1 MFSRKVSC
9 VIMGGLG
16 NQLFQIFTIMALSI
30 KLKRSFIFPN
40 KKLTGDKRQDIYW
53 DTLFTELKKN
63 TFDISINKLRLPM
76 YKETTF
82 HYNDE
87 MHKHPLITSS
97 LNGVVLFG
105 YFHSYKYFERETNQI
120 IKYMQ
125 LNEKK
130 QNMKSILNSVCGN
143 KHVIS
148 LHFRLGDYKSF
159 SEHYTL
165 VNVDYYANSISYIVN
180 SLALLSPI
188 PGLASV
194 VAPLSELK
202 ATLDT
207 ISSECIVLYF
217 CEDNDLAEVELKIHY
232 LRNRFPSMMFQRAPT
247 SYMNKNSK
255 NTPIKIED
263 WQSML
268 LMSCCSHNII
278 ANSTFSWWSAY
289 LNTNPNKIV
298 CYPDNWFGP
307 ALPTHT
313 TCDLCPSSWTKI
325 KWSNQ

>member
-1 MFSRKVSC
+1 
-9 VIMGGLG
+9 MGGLG
-16 NQLFQIFTIMALSI
+16 NQLFQVFAIMALSL
-30 KLKRSFIFPN
+30 KLKRGFIFPN
-40 KKLTGDKRQDIYW
+40 KKLGGDKRQDIYW
-53 DTLFTELKKN
+53 DTLFAELKKN
-63 TFDISINKLRLPM
+63 TFDTPIHKLQLPM

-105 YFHSYKYFERETNQI
+105 YFHSYKYFEKETSQI
-120 IKYMQ
+120 IKYMK

-143 KHVIS
+143 KRAIS
-148 LHFRLGDYKSF
+148 LHFRLGDYKSLVREYTPLGLDYYENSILYILKTLGHDTTATA
-159 SEHYTL
+159 SEH
-165 VNVDYYANSISYIVN
+165 
-180 SLALLSPI
+180 
-188 PGLASV
+188 
-194 VAPLSELK
+194 
-202 ATLDT
+202 
-207 ISSECIVLYF
+207 IVLYF
-217 CEDNDLAEVELKIHY
+217 CEDDDFVEVEPKIDQ
-232 LRNRFPSMMFQRAPT
+232 LRSRFPSMVFHRAP
-247 SYMNKNSK
+247 NN
-255 NTPIKIED
+255 IED

-268 LMSCCSHNII
+268 LMSCCDHNII

-313 TCDLCPSSWTKI
+313 TNDLCPPSWTKI
-325 KWSNQ
+325 KWTCSTIM

>member
-1 MFSRKVSC
+1 MFNHKVSC

-63 TFDISINKLRLPM
+63 TFDFSINKLRLPM
-76 YKETTF
+76 YKENTF

-87 MHKHPLITSS
+87 MHKHPLVTSS

-105 YFHSYKYFERETNQI
+105 YFQSYKYFEKETSQI
-120 IKYMQ
+120 IKYMK

-143 KHVIS
+143 KRAIS
-148 LHFRLGDYKSF
+148 LHFRLGDYKSLVREYTPLGLDYYDNSILYILKTLGHDTATATA
-159 SEHYTL
+159 SEH
-165 VNVDYYANSISYIVN
+165 
-180 SLALLSPI
+180 
-188 PGLASV
+188 
-194 VAPLSELK
+194 
-202 ATLDT
+202 
-207 ISSECIVLYF
+207 IVLYF
-217 CEDNDLAEVELKIHY
+217 CEDDDFVEVEPKIDQLHS
-232 LRNRFPSMMFQRAPT
+232 RFPSIVFHRAP
-247 SYMNKNSK
+247 NN
-255 NTPIKIED
+255 IED

-268 LMSCCSHNII
+268 LMSCCDHNII

-313 TCDLCPSSWTKI
+313 TNDLCLPSWTKI
-325 KWSNQ
+325 KWTCSTTM

>member
-1 MFSRKVSC
+1 
-9 VIMGGLG
+9 MGGLG
-16 NQLFQIFTIMALSI
+16 NQLFQVFAIMALSL
-30 KLKRSFIFPN
+30 KLKRGFIFPN
-40 KKLTGDKRQDIYW
+40 KKLGGDKRQDIYW
-53 DTLFTELKKN
+53 DTLFAELKKN
-63 TFDISINKLRLPM
+63 TFDTPIHKLQLPM

-105 YFHSYKYFERETNQI
+105 YFQSYKYFEKETSQI
-120 IKYMQ
+120 IKYMK

-143 KHVIS
+143 KRAIS
-148 LHFRLGDYKSF
+148 LHFRLGDYKSLVR
-159 SEHYTL
+159 EYTPL
-165 VNVDYYANSISYIVN
+165 GLDYYENSILYI
-180 SLALLSPI
+180 
-188 PGLASV
+188 
-194 VAPLSELK
+194 LK
-202 ATLDT
+202 TLGHDTATAT
-207 ISSECIVLYF
+207 ATEHIVLYF
-217 CEDNDLAEVELKIHY
+217 CEDDDFVEVEPKIDQ
-232 LRNRFPSMMFQRAPT
+232 LRSRFPSIVFHRAP
-247 SYMNKNSK
+247 NN
-255 NTPIKIED
+255 IED

-268 LMSCCSHNII
+268 LMSCCDHNII

-313 TCDLCPSSWTKI
+313 TNDLCPPSWTKI
-325 KWSNQ
+325 KWTSSTTM

>member
-1 MFSRKVSC
+1 
-9 VIMGGLG
+9 MGGLG
-16 NQLFQIFTIMALSI
+16 NQLFQVFAIMALSI

-40 KKLTGDKRQDIYW
+40 KKLGGDKRQDIYW
-53 DTLFTELKKN
+53 DTLFAELKKN
-63 TFDISINKLRLPM
+63 TFDFSINKLRLPM

-87 MHKHPLITSS
+87 MHKHPLITSP

-105 YFHSYKYFERETNQI
+105 YFQSYKYFEKETSQI
-120 IKYMQ
+120 IKYMK

-143 KHVIS
+143 KRAIS
-148 LHFRLGDYKSF
+148 LHFRLGDYKSLVREYTPLGLDYYENSILYILKTLGHDTTATATA
-159 SEHYTL
+159 SEH
-165 VNVDYYANSISYIVN
+165 
-180 SLALLSPI
+180 
-188 PGLASV
+188 
-194 VAPLSELK
+194 
-202 ATLDT
+202 
-207 ISSECIVLYF
+207 IVLYF
-217 CEDNDLAEVELKIHY
+217 CEDDDFVEVEPKIDQ
-232 LRNRFPSMMFQRAPT
+232 LRSRFPSIVFHRAP
-247 SYMNKNSK
+247 NN
-255 NTPIKIED
+255 IED

-268 LMSCCSHNII
+268 LMSCCDHNII

-313 TCDLCPSSWTKI
+313 TNDLCPPSWTKI
-325 KWSNQ
+325 KWTCSTIM

>member
-1 MFSRKVSC
+1 
-9 VIMGGLG
+9 MGGLG

-40 KKLTGDKRQDIYW
+40 KKLGGDKRQDIYW
-53 DTLFTELKKN
+53 DTLFAELKKN
-63 TFDISINKLRLPM
+63 TFDTPIHKLQLPM

-105 YFHSYKYFERETNQI
+105 YFHSYKYFEKETSQI
-120 IKYMQ
+120 IKYMKLQ
-125 LNEKK
+125 EKK

-143 KHVIS
+143 KRAIS
-148 LHFRLGDYKSF
+148 LHFRLGDYKSLVREYTPLGLDYYENSILYILKTLGHDTTATA
-159 SEHYTL
+159 SEH
-165 VNVDYYANSISYIVN
+165 
-180 SLALLSPI
+180 
-188 PGLASV
+188 
-194 VAPLSELK
+194 
-202 ATLDT
+202 
-207 ISSECIVLYF
+207 IVLYF
-217 CEDNDLAEVELKIHY
+217 CEDDDFVEVEPKIDQ
-232 LRNRFPSMMFQRAPT
+232 LRSRFPSMVFHRAP
-247 SYMNKNSK
+247 NN
-255 NTPIKIED
+255 IED

-268 LMSCCSHNII
+268 LMSCCDHNII

-313 TCDLCPSSWTKI
+313 TNDLCPPSWTKI
-325 KWSNQ
+325 KWTCSTTM